1 MAQYQGITYPS
12 GRVVQ
17 YDVGTG
23 MHDMAG
29 ILNGNGWTQATI
41 AAHAGGTRPPATPIN
56 CALTLIAVCATAG
69 DSCMLPPAVGGQ
81 ILWIANG
88 AAASSQIYAS
98 TAGAGTD
105 TINGIAAATGIALA
119 AGKSMTLF
127 SPLAGA
133 WFGVLSA

>member
-1 MAQYQGITYPS
+1 MAQAPVTYPS

-17 YDVGTG
+17 YSLGTG
-23 MHDMAG
+23 MSDLTA
-29 ILNGNGWTQATI
+29 ILNGNGWTAATI
-41 AAHAGGTRPPATPIN
+41 TAHAGGTRAPATAIN
-56 CALTLIAVCATAG
+56 SALTLIAVCATAG
-69 DSCMLPPAVGGQ
+69 DSCMLPPAMGGQ
-81 ILWIANG
+81 ILWITNAG
-88 AAASSQIYAS
+88 GASSQLFAS

-119 AGKSMTLF
+119 NGKSLTLF